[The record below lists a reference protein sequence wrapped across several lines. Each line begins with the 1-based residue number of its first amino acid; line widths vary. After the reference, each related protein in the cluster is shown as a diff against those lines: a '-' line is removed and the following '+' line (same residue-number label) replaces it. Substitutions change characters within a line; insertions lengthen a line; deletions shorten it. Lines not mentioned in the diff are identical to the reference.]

1 MKNISLYY
9 TGGGSDKVYHAQIV
23 EDDGLFRVN
32 FQFGRRG
39 AHLAEG
45 TKTRE
50 PVAEADAV
58 KIFDRLVAEK
68 MAKGYTEGLAG
79 TPYGGDAA
87 KLADVLPHPRKL
99 LATREESRAWTAEQ
113 YLIQRKYD
121 GELARV
127 RICPSGVAN
136 STPRGK
142 GAVVLAEFM
151 RPKSGGFFTAADHAM
166 HARFPLG
173 WWAAF
178 TVEELHGENVLHE
191 STAWRWGCL
200 GKLAPMFAPDMVLAE
215 VVADVDAAFAGGAE
229 GVVGHAWDAPWGDM
243 VAVKQGGVW
252 TCRVTSVGS
261 TQSVGI
267 EIVQSPEST
276 VGSPAGRVKLGG
288 GKVDRVRV
296 GSIIRVEGMGLTD
309 AGKIRQPVACREW
322 LVKF

>member
-1 MKNISLYY
+1 M
-9 TGGGSDKVYHAQIV
+9 
-23 EDDGLFRVN
+23 
-32 FQFGRRG
+32 
-39 AHLAEG
+39 
-45 TKTRE
+45 
-50 PVAEADAV
+50 
-58 KIFDRLVAEK
+58 
-68 MAKGYTEGLAG
+68 
-79 TPYGGDAA
+79 
-87 KLADVLPHPRKL
+87 
-99 LATREESRAWTAEQ
+99 
-113 YLIQRKYD
+113 
-121 GELARV
+121 
-127 RICPSGVAN
+127 
-136 STPRGK
+136 
-142 GAVVLAEFM
+142 AEFM

-261 TQSVGI
+261 TQSVAI
-267 EIVQSPEST
+267 SRLKAK
-276 VGSPAGRVKLGG
+276 GSMLKEDGDEDSGWIPCGCVKLGG

-309 AGKIRQPVACREW
+309 AGKIRQPVVCREW

>member
-1 MKNISLYY
+1 M
-9 TGGGSDKVYHAQIV
+9 
-23 EDDGLFRVN
+23 
-32 FQFGRRG
+32 
-39 AHLAEG
+39 
-45 TKTRE
+45 
-50 PVAEADAV
+50 
-58 KIFDRLVAEK
+58 
-68 MAKGYTEGLAG
+68 
-79 TPYGGDAA
+79 
-87 KLADVLPHPRKL
+87 PHPRKTL
-99 LATREESRAWTAEQ
+99 VTRAAAKEWLPAD

-121 GELARV
+121 GDLARV
-127 RICPSGVAN
+127 RICPSGVAD

-173 WWAAF
+173 WWAAL

-200 GKLAPMFAPDMVLAE
+200 GKLASFFAPDMILAE
-215 VVADVDAAFAGGAE
+215 VVTDVEAAFAGGAE

-276 VGSPAGRVKLGG
+276 VRSPESGVLLSSCLGL
-288 GKVDRVRV
+288 GKRW
-296 GSIIRVEGMGLTD
+296 S
-309 AGKIRQPVACREW
+309 
-322 LVKF
+322 